1 MGLNHISSFQ
11 SADKI
16 IFGVN
21 SIESLGEI
29 LNNYNVSKTLIV
41 TDKGVYGAGL
51 IKKPKEIIESAGIII
66 DVISNVRP
74 EPPISHVK
82 ELLKKIKDNEYDMLI
97 GIGGGSSMDATKIL
111 SVLITNDEPLENFLG
126 IEKIRK
132 PGIPTLLIPTTAG
145 TGSEVTPNAIV
156 TDLNKHLKIGI
167 VSRYL
172 IATVVILDPT
182 MTLGLP
188 KHITAST
195 GIDAL
200 THSLESYIS
209 KKANLLSDM
218 FSLKSI
224 GLILKSIRTAYEDGS
239 DINARNDMLIGSLLG
254 GMALTSAGTAG
265 VHALAYPLGGRYG
278 VPHGIANS
286 MMLIP
291 VFQYNMTAVIDK
303 IADIADLLDFDTG
316 GFSVKEKAETVLE
329 YLESLIHDLNIPADL
344 KEYGVESSHLDDIAD
359 AAMKVTRLLDNNP
372 KKLSREEIKNLYAK
386 LL

>member
-74 EPPISHVK
+74 EPPIALVK

-291 VFQYNMTAVIDK
+291 VLQYNMTSVIDK
-303 IADIADLLDFDTG
+303 IADIADLLDFDTD
-316 GFSVKEKAETVLE
+316 GFSVKDKAETVLE

-344 KEYGVESSHLDDIAD
+344 KEYGVEFSHLDDIAD

>member
-11 SADKI
+11 SVDKI

-29 LNNYNVSKTLIV
+29 LNNYNVSKILIV

-74 EPPISHVK
+74 EPPIALVK

-291 VFQYNMTAVIDK
+291 VLQYNMTSVIDK
-303 IADIADLLDFDTG
+303 IADIADLLDFDTD
-316 GFSVKEKAETVLE
+316 GFSVKDKAETVLE

-344 KEYGVESSHLDDIAD
+344 KEYGVEFSHLDDIAD

>member
-11 SADKI
+11 SVDKI

-74 EPPISHVK
+74 EPPIALVK

-218 FSLKSI
+218 FSMESI
-224 GLILKSIRTAYEDGS
+224 SLILKSIRTAYEDGS

-291 VFQYNMTAVIDK
+291 VLQYNMTSVIDK
-303 IADIADLLDFDTG
+303 IADIADLLDFDTD
-316 GFSVKEKAETVLE
+316 GFSVKDKAETVLE

-344 KEYGVESSHLDDIAD
+344 KEYGVEFSHLDDIAD

>member
-1 MGLNHISSFQ
+1 M
-11 SADKI
+11 
-16 IFGVN
+16 
-21 SIESLGEI
+21 
-29 LNNYNVSKTLIV
+29 Y
-41 TDKGVYGAGL
+41 
-51 IKKPKEIIESAGIII
+51 
-66 DVISNVRP
+66 R
-74 EPPISHVK
+74 
-82 ELLKKIKDNEYDMLI
+82 
-97 GIGGGSSMDATKIL
+97 
-111 SVLITNDEPLENFLG
+111 
-126 IEKIRK
+126 
-132 PGIPTLLIPTTAG
+132 
-145 TGSEVTPNAIV
+145 
-156 TDLNKHLKIGI
+156 
-167 VSRYL
+167 
-172 IATVVILDPT
+172 
-182 MTLGLP
+182 TLGLP
-188 KHITAST
+188 KHIIAST

-224 GLILKSIRTAYEDGS
+224 SLILKSIRTAYEDGS

-291 VFQYNMTAVIDK
+291 VLQYNMTSVIDK
-303 IADIADLLDFDTG
+303 I
-316 GFSVKEKAETVLE
+316 V
-329 YLESLIHDLNIPADL
+329 
-344 KEYGVESSHLDDIAD
+344 DIAD